1 MYTNCSFG
9 TWPLY
14 RSWPFFRDWLLREFF
29 IEMYY
34 LTIDPCRSLRP
45 SLLHALLGDIA
56 RNNQRSKFIL
66 THKLVLVR
74 VLSSPNAVYNLIGY
88 LWSCDMLGETLEL
101 ALGVWSDSSALR
113 HMADR
118 QHLWISSVLML
129 GINCF
134 KESDEF
140 EEFKPSECQH
150 NYVVNMA
157 VQRDALF
164 NARSP
169 SF

>member
-1 MYTNCSFG
+1 
-9 TWPLY
+9 
-14 RSWPFFRDWLLREFF
+14 
-29 IEMYY
+29 
-34 LTIDPCRSLRP
+34 
-45 SLLHALLGDIA
+45 
-56 RNNQRSKFIL
+56 
-66 THKLVLVR
+66 
-74 VLSSPNAVYNLIGY
+74 
-88 LWSCDMLGETLEL
+88 MLGETLEL